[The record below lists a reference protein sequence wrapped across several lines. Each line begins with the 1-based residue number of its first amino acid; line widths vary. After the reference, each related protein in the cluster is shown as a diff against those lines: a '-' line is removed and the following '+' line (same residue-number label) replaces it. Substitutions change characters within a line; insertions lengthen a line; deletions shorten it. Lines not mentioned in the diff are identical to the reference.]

1 VINQDQQVQLDLVVE
16 EQVVKELQDQ
26 QHVLTLVEV
35 VEVQEEELLPHQ
47 IFQVEQVDQES

>member
-47 IFQVEQVDQES
+47 IFQVEQADQE

>member
-47 IFQVEQVDQES
+47 IFQAEQVVQEL

>member
-26 QHVLTLVEV
+26 QRVLTLVEV
-35 VEVQEEELLPHQ
+35 VEVQEEELLLHQ

>member
-1 VINQDQQVQLDLVVE
+1 MINQDQQVQVEQVGE

-26 QHVLTLVEV
+26 QHLLTLVEV

-47 IFQVEQVDQES
+47 IFQAEQVAQE

>member
-1 VINQDQQVQLDLVVE
+1 MINQDQQVQLDLVVE

-35 VEVQEEELLPHQ
+35 GEVQEEELLLHQ

>member
-1 VINQDQQVQLDLVVE
+1 MINQDQQVQLDLVVE

>member
-35 VEVQEEELLPHQ
+35 VEVQEEELLLHQ